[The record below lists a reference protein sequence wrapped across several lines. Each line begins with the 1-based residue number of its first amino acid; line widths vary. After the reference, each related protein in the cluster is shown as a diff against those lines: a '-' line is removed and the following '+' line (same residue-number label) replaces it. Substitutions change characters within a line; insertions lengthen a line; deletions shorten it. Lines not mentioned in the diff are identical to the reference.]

1 MSFGGGYRNVKVNND
16 TGSVVCAV
24 KDAVAAMVVTVPE
37 ITIKDEEDEFDG
49 R

>member
-24 KDAVAAMVVTVPE
+24 KDAAMVVAVPE